1 MYSYLVT
8 LIQQFSAKRL
18 LILQGFLKGGK
29 LELKLTSMASC
40 AGNISHTKYRFR
52 VKHEKDWKLTG
63 CGDYFFCLLKR
74 DG

>member
-29 LELKLTSMASC
+29 LELKFCSKDDGDGETSSSI
-40 AGNISHTKYRFR
+40 N
-52 VKHEKDWKLTG
+52 
-63 CGDYFFCLLKR
+63 
-74 DG
+74 